1 MAWEKRASGHQ
12 YFYLCKRSPDGRVHK
27 QYFGKGPRA
36 EVESMRLDF
45 KVREREQ
52 EKIRRS
58 KFESL
63 DSLADECMK
72 AFMQLFE
79 AHLYAAGYHNPKS
92 RGWRKRRS
100 VQMIKQMECEQRKQ
114 EDTEPESGEGVS
126 EEEISLGEL
135 IRRCRAGDE
144 EARMTLREFMQENP
158 DLFSRL
164 GHITAKVQAEWVR
177 AISGPDLFEREMML
191 KRASELR
198 KGLLD
203 EGSGSHLERLVVDQ
217 VLTTHL
223 EQGFHQL
230 IEARCVGKGV
240 NLPKYQVEAS
250 QRASKRHEKALAA
263 LTTIRAIKFQQTA
276 IDPIRPAEPPKE
288 SSEADI
294 RTPTHLGANRISG
307 AFDKQHQELL
317 TK

>member
-1 MAWEKRASGHQ
+1 
-12 YFYLCKRSPDGRVHK
+12 
-27 QYFGKGPRA
+27 
-36 EVESMRLDF
+36 
-45 KVREREQ
+45 
-52 EKIRRS
+52 
-58 KFESL
+58 
-63 DSLADECMK
+63 
-72 AFMQLFE
+72 
-79 AHLYAAGYHNPKS
+79 
-92 RGWRKRRS
+92 
-100 VQMIKQMECEQRKQ
+100 
-114 EDTEPESGEGVS
+114 
-126 EEEISLGEL
+126 
-135 IRRCRAGDE
+135 
-144 EARMTLREFMQENP
+144 
-158 DLFSRL
+158 
-164 GHITAKVQAEWVR
+164 
-177 AISGPDLFEREMML
+177 ML
-191 KRASELR
+191 KRAGELR